1 MNRDVV
7 ENIETAGRVVSGLG
21 VIVTTVAN
29 LILIKFDEDEKRSK
43 PLSRAE
49 KRAARKKSK

>member
-1 MNRDVV
+1 MSRETV
-7 ENIETAGRVVSGLG
+7 ESIETVGRVVSGLG

-49 KRAARKKSK
+49 KRAVRKKSK